1 MSKTMTQQS
10 YDKILEAAKFF
21 ANTAKIMPVK
31 TAR

>member
-10 YDKILEAAKFF
+10 YDKILEAAKI
-21 ANTAKIMPVK
+21 AKIMPAK